1 MDETIELTIA
11 GQMVSAPMGSTIAL
25 PYLPWTPSEIQNLTE
40 DDRAYALKMI
50 RGIRTQLLER

>member
-11 GQMVSAPMGSTIAL
+11 GQMVSAPMGSTISL